1 VRDRFVPAPRPD
13 HSVAVL
19 LRVNSPA
26 VARQR
31 LLFIGRFLLLLGVF
45 YVAVSNRFSDRVL
58 VQPFTAGIAAV
69 AGVLLRLFG
78 YAVQRH
84 GTLLTSSNF
93 AVEIKT
99 GCNGVEA
106 MLVLVAAIVAYPAP
120 WRRKAIGAAVGI
132 AVIQLLNLARVLML
146 FIVGRD
152 YPARFELFHVVIG
165 QSVIFLASIAIFLV
179 WSATLAASSVRES
192 HG

>member
-1 VRDRFVPAPRPD
+1 MRSASRL
-13 HSVAVL
+13 L
-19 LRVNSPA
+19 LRLHSPA
-26 VARQR
+26 LARQR
-31 LLFIGRFLLLLGVF
+31 LLFIVRFLVLLGVF
-45 YVAVSNRFSDRVL
+45 YVAISNTFADRTL
-58 VQPFTAGIAAV
+58 VQPFTAGIANV
-69 AGVLLRLFG
+69 AAALLRSLG
-78 YAVQRH
+78 DSVHRQ
-84 GTLLTSSNF
+84 GTLLTSPTF

-120 WRRKAIGAAVGI
+120 WRRKAIGAAAGI
-132 AVIQLLNLARVLML
+132 AFIQLLNLARVLML

-165 QSVIFLASIAIFLV
+165 QSVIFLAAIGIFLL
-179 WSATLAASSVRES
+179 WSSTLAASSPRES

>member
-1 VRDRFVPAPRPD
+1 VTR
-13 HSVAVL
+13 L
-19 LRVNSPA
+19 
-26 VARQR
+26 R
-31 LLFIGRFLLLLGVF
+31 LLFIVRFLLLLGVF
-45 YVAVSNRFSDRVL
+45 YVAISNTFSDRTI
-58 VQPFTAGIAAV
+58 VQPFTAGIATTA
-69 AGVLLRLFG
+69 AAILRLFG
-78 YAVQRH
+78 DSVHRQ
-84 GTLLTSSNF
+84 GTLLTSPTF

-120 WRRKAIGAAVGI
+120 WRRKAIGAAAGI
-132 AVIQLLNLARVLML
+132 AIIQLLNLARVVML

-165 QSVIFLASIAIFLV
+165 QSVIFLASIGIFLL
-179 WSATLAASSVRES
+179 WSSKLAASSVRES

>member
-1 VRDRFVPAPRPD
+1 M
-13 HSVAVL
+13 
-19 LRVNSPA
+19 N
-26 VARQR
+26 RQR
-31 LLFIGRFLLLLGVF
+31 LLFIARFLVLLGVF
-45 YVAVSNRFSDRVL
+45 YVAISNTFADRIA
-58 VQPFTAGIAAV
+58 VQPFTAGIATV
-69 AGVLLRLFG
+69 AAALLRLFG
-78 YAVQRH
+78 DPVHRQ
-84 GTLLTSSNF
+84 GTLLSSPTF

-120 WRRKAIGAAVGI
+120 WRRKAIGAAAGI

-146 FIVGRD
+146 FIIGRD

-165 QSVIFLASIAIFLV
+165 QSVIFLASIGIFLL
-179 WSATLAASSVRES
+179 WSSTLAASSPRES

>member
-1 VRDRFVPAPRPD
+1 MLAHPLGTSSPSIKLPG
-13 HSVAVL
+13 
-19 LRVNSPA
+19 VN
-26 VARQR
+26 RQR

-45 YVAVSNRFSDRVL
+45 YVAISNTFSDRTV

-69 AGVLLRLFG
+69 AAALLRPLG
-78 YAVQRH
+78 YPVHRQR
-84 GTLLTSSNF
+84 TLLSSPSF

-106 MLVLVAAIVAYPAP
+106 MLVLLAAIVAYPAP
-120 WRRKAIGAAVGI
+120 WRRKVAGGVAGI
-132 AVIQLLNLARVLML
+132 VVIQLLNLARVVML

-152 YPARFELFHVVIG
+152 FPSRFELFHVVIG
-165 QSVIFLASIAIFLV
+165 QSVIFLASIGLFLL
-179 WSATLAASSVRES
+179 WSSTLAAPSARES